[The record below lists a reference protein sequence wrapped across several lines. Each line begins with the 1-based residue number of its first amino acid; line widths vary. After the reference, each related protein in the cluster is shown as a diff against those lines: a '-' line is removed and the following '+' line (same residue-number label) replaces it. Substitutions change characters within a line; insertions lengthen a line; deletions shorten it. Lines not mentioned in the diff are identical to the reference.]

1 MVSEPVSVSPL
12 RFEVPQPIQDGVLM
26 AGDAAGFVDP
36 FVGDGI
42 SLALRSGA
50 LAAECLA
57 GFFAGRMS
65 LEDAAREHDQTYRKR
80 FAAIFRSSSRLRKM
94 LSLPRAVRV
103 PMVFMLQKNPA
114 IARYLVRQT
123 R

>member
-1 MVSEPVSVSPL
+1 
-12 RFEVPQPIQDGVLM
+12 M

-50 LAAECLA
+50 LAAQCLA
-57 GFFAGRMS
+57 EFLAGRIS
-65 LEDAAREHDQTYRKR
+65 HEDAVHHYAAEYQQR
-80 FAAIFRSSSRLRKM
+80 FAPIFRSSSRLRRM
-94 LSLPRAVRV
+94 LLLPRTMRMAILAVLRTS
-103 PMVFMLQKNPA
+103 PPLTN
-114 IARYLVRQT
+114 YLVKKT